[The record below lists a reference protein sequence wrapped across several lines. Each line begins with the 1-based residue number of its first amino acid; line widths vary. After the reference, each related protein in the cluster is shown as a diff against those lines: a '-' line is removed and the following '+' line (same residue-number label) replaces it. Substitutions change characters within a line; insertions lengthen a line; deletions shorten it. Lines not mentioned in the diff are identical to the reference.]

1 MRIKFGLLVAA
12 VFATILSP
20 VSPMATAFGG
30 YASAPT
36 SVSSTAIAG
45 GLRVTWSVP
54 VDVDSGITGYRVEH
68 STSGTSGTWTLAT
81 TTNSS
86 TFTYDVLG
94 LSQTA
99 TYVRVAATTSAGI
112 GTYGYPWREVY
123 RTNNPKRASNNET
136 INYVSGFGLGG
147 SDAAALLNNT
157 TAFTRV
163 RYRMEATI
171 NSASSY
177 ADTDFYKWS
186 GANLTTLQVPT
197 IGSTTSNFVVQTNV
211 TDLNVYSNNSN
222 VTKASGISG
231 RLEHWGWN
239 YDTPRA
245 SDYGTGD
252 GTKYDYN
259 DTNNGNGS
267 FGSFQVHDIS
277 NFKTV
282 LAWNHHIYTGSDN
295 PNLGFG
301 SNSASA
307 GHPDWTFCI
316 DSTAQGPCVYTS
328 NTFLLQ
334 IYINLAV
341 TPLADAT
348 PPTVS
353 RIDARALG
361 KNGDTITIRSNELGT
376 VYLVNQSVTVS
387 NLASITA
394 AATANKNSASISAV
408 NTNTTMTIGY
418 QSDGLYN
425 LYAADPSG
433 NLSTAVLA
441 TIRVDNTV
449 PTVSSIAVNSSGTS
463 ILLSASETITNS
475 AQIYSYY
482 SVSDSGSAI
491 SVTSTSFSGSV
502 ATLNLSRS
510 IPMGATVYFSYNMGA
525 GAAGGRWVDQAG
537 NEMSSITN
545 RTITNNS
552 SSPIAVTLT
561 VADPLTKGAS
571 TTMTASVS
579 VAGRVTFSISGKRIP
594 GCLNKLASGTT
605 PITVTCTFK
614 PALTALQTIRATLVP
629 SLGAYPTTTAS
640 LNRFIL
646 KRSTTR

>member
-1 MRIKFGLLVAA
+1 MRIKFGLLIAV
-12 VFATILSP
+12 VFATLLSP
-20 VSPMATAFGG
+20 ISPMASAFGG

-45 GLRVTWSVP
+45 GLRVTWSLP
-54 VDVDSGITGYRVEH
+54 VDVDTGITGYRVEH

-86 TFTYDVLG
+86 TYTYDILG

-163 RYRMEATI
+163 RYRMEATV
-171 NSASSY
+171 NSTSSY

-186 GANLTTLQVPT
+186 TATLATLQVPT
-197 IGSTTSNFVVQTNV
+197 VGSTSSNFVVQTNV

-239 YDTPRA
+239 YDIPRA
-245 SDYGTGD
+245 SDYGQGD
-252 GTKYDYN
+252 SSKYDYN
-259 DTNNGNGS
+259 DTNNGNGT

-282 LAWNHHIYTGSDN
+282 FAWNYHHYTGSDN

-301 SNSASA
+301 NNSAAA
-307 GHPDWTFCI
+307 GQPDWTFCI

-353 RIDARALG
+353 RIDARTLG
-361 KNGDTITIRSNELGT
+361 KNGDTITVRSNELGT
-376 VYLVNQSVTVS
+376 VHLVNQSVTVS

-394 AATANKNSASISAV
+394 AAAANKNSVSISAI
-408 NTNTTMTIGY
+408 NTNTTLTL
-418 QSDGLYN
+418 SALNDGLYN
-425 LYAADPSG
+425 LYAADPAG
-433 NLSTAVLA
+433 NLSTAVLS
-441 TIRVDNTV
+441 TIRVDNTA
-449 PTVSSIAVNSSGTS
+449 PTISSFSVSSSGTS
-463 ILLSASETITNS
+463 IVLTANETVTTS
-475 AQIYSYY
+475 THVSGMY
-482 SVSDSGSAI
+482 SVSDSEGAY
-491 SVTSTSFSGSV
+491 SVTAYIYSGNTITLQLIRAIPAGASV
-502 ATLNLSRS
+502 TFAYTPS
-510 IPMGATVYFSYNMGA
+510 A
-525 GAAGGRWVDQAG
+525 GAANGRWIDQAG
-537 NEMSSITN
+537 NEMAAITT
-545 RTITNNS
+545 RSITNNS
-552 SSPIAVTLT
+552 TSPITVTLT
-561 VADPLTKGAS
+561 VADPLSKGLS
-571 TTMTASVS
+571 TTMSASVS
-579 VAGRVTFSISGKRIP
+579 TAGRVTFTIAGKRIP
-594 GCLNKLASGTT
+594 GCLNKVATGTR

-629 SLGAYPTTTAS
+629 SLGAYPTTTDS
-640 LNRFIL
+640 VNRFIL
-646 KRSTTR
+646 KRTTTR

>member
-1 MRIKFGLLVAA
+1 
-12 VFATILSP
+12 
-20 VSPMATAFGG
+20 
-30 YASAPT
+30 
-36 SVSSTAIAG
+36 
-45 GLRVTWSVP
+45 
-54 VDVDSGITGYRVEH
+54 
-68 STSGTSGTWTLAT
+68 
-81 TTNSS
+81 
-86 TFTYDVLG
+86 
-94 LSQTA
+94 
-99 TYVRVAATTSAGI
+99 
-112 GTYGYPWREVY
+112 
-123 RTNNPKRASNNET
+123 
-136 INYVSGFGLGG
+136 
-147 SDAAALLNNT
+147 
-157 TAFTRV
+157 
-163 RYRMEATI
+163 
-171 NSASSY
+171 
-177 ADTDFYKWS
+177 
-186 GANLTTLQVPT
+186 
-197 IGSTTSNFVVQTNV
+197 
-211 TDLNVYSNNSN
+211 
-222 VTKASGISG
+222 
-231 RLEHWGWN
+231 
-239 YDTPRA
+239 
-245 SDYGTGD
+245 
-252 GTKYDYN
+252 
-259 DTNNGNGS
+259 
-267 FGSFQVHDIS
+267 
-277 NFKTV
+277 
-282 LAWNHHIYTGSDN
+282 
-295 PNLGFG
+295 
-301 SNSASA
+301 
-307 GHPDWTFCI
+307 
-316 DSTAQGPCVYTS
+316 
-328 NTFLLQ
+328 
-334 IYINLAV
+334 
-341 TPLADAT
+341 
-348 PPTVS
+348 
-353 RIDARALG
+353 
-361 KNGDTITIRSNELGT
+361 
-376 VYLVNQSVTVS
+376 
-387 NLASITA
+387 
-394 AATANKNSASISAV
+394 
-408 NTNTTMTIGY
+408 MTIGY

-552 SSPIAVTLT
+552 ASPIAVTLT